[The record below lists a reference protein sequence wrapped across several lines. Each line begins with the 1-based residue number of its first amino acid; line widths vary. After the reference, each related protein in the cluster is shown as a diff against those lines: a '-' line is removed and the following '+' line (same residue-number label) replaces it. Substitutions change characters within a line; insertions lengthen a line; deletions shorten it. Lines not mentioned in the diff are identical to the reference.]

1 MNGLRDDS
9 QYIDLW
15 IVDND
20 LVLDPSNQPLMIDDR
35 ASIAQDIAHLIRDSG
50 LLVTLVA
57 ERDRL
62 RQRDC
67 IQQIELKVEV
77 DVRLVPGTARM
88 FLPDPAQPGV
98 YLVTATTVQFGH
110 IKVTL

>member
-1 MNGLRDDS
+1 MS
-9 QYIDLW
+9 EYVDLL

-20 LVLDPSNQPLMIDDR
+20 LALDPSNQPRLIDDR
-35 ASIAQDIAHLIRDSG
+35 ACIAQDIAHMIRDGG

-67 IQQIELKVEV
+67 IQQMELLVEA
-77 DVRLVPGTARM
+77 DERLVPGTARITQ
-88 FLPDPAQPGV
+88 LEPGQ
-98 YLVTATTVQFGH
+98 YLVTAKTLKFGL
-110 IKVTL
+110 IEVSL

>member
-1 MNGLRDDS
+1 MS
-9 QYIDLW
+9 EYVDLL

-20 LVLDPSNQPLMIDDR
+20 LALDPSHQPRPIEDR
-35 ASIAQDIAHLIRDSG
+35 ACIAQDIAHMIRDSA

-67 IQQIELKVEV
+67 IQQMELLVE
-77 DVRLVPGTARM
+77 DDERLVPGTARIT
-88 FLPDPAQPGV
+88 QQEPGQ
-98 YLVTATTVQFGH
+98 YMVTAKTLKFGS
-110 IKVTL
+110 IEVSL

>member
-1 MNGLRDDS
+1 MS
-9 QYIDLW
+9 EYVDLL

-20 LVLDPSNQPLMIDDR
+20 LALDPSNQPRLIDDR
-35 ASIAQDIAHLIRDSG
+35 ACIAQDIAHMIRNSG

-67 IQQIELKVEV
+67 IQQMELLVEA
-77 DVRLVPGTARM
+77 DERLVPGTARITQ
-88 FLPDPAQPGV
+88 LEPGQ
-98 YLVTATTVQFGH
+98 YLVTAKTLKFGL
-110 IKVTL
+110 IEVSL

>member
-1 MNGLRDDS
+1 MS
-9 QYIDLW
+9 EYVDLL

-20 LVLDPSNQPLMIDDR
+20 LALDPSNQPRLIDDR
-35 ASIAQDIAHLIRDSG
+35 ACIAQDIAHMIRDSG

-67 IQQIELKVEV
+67 IQQMELLVET
-77 DVRLVPGTARM
+77 DERLVPGTARITQ
-88 FLPDPAQPGV
+88 LEPGQ
-98 YLVTATTVQFGH
+98 YLVTAKTLKFGL
-110 IKVTL
+110 IEVSL